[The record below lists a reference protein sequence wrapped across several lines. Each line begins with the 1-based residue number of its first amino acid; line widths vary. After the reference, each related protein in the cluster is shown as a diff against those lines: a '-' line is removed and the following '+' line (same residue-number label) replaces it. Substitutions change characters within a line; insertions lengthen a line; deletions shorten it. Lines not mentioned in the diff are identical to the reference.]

1 MLKKLLK
8 YDLKYMIK
16 NMLPFYLLAIFFSLT
31 TRIFLSV
38 EETVIIKILYQISLG
53 CFIAMLF
60 NIIINTMI
68 RSWIRFQDSIY
79 KDEGY
84 LTNTLPVTKKEIY
97 YSKFLQTLI
106 FFVIGFLIIIGT
118 LFLAFYTKN
127 RWIELKNIIN
137 NITTGLEFPTTLFV
151 ISFLSVIFL
160 EILNAIQCGFFG
172 IILGNKRNNGKTLFS
187 VLFGFIF
194 YLISQSMV
202 LGLVF
207 LVGLFNKSIMNLFT
221 TKLLLDTSSLKLLI
235 LLSVIFYILIITLMS
250 ILGVKQLEKGINIE

>member
-1 MLKKLLK
+1 MLIKLLK

-31 TRIFLSV
+31 TRIFLSI
-38 EETVIIKILYQISLG
+38 EETVIIKILYQISMG
-53 CFIAMLF
+53 CLIAMLF

-97 YSKFLQTLI
+97 YSKFLQTII
-106 FFVIGFLIIIGT
+106 FYVIGFAIIIGS

-127 RWIELKNIIN
+127 RWIELTNIIN
-137 NITTGLEFPTTLFV
+137 NITTGLKFPAVLFV

-172 IILGNKRNNGKTLFS
+172 IILGNKRNNGKIAFS
-187 VLFGFIF
+187 VLFGFIS
-194 YLISQSMV
+194 YLISQSIV
-202 LGLVF
+202 LGLVYII
-207 LVGLFNKSIMNLFT
+207 GLFNQSIMNLFT
-221 TKLLLDTSSLKLLI
+221 TKLLLDTSALKLLI
-235 LLSVIFYILIITLMS
+235 LLSIIIYIILIAIMS
-250 ILGVKQLEKGINIE
+250 ILGVKQLEKGINLE

>member
-1 MLKKLLK
+1 MFIHIKK
-8 YDLKYMIK
+8 
-16 NMLPFYLLAIFFSLT
+16 
-31 TRIFLSV
+31 
-38 EETVIIKILYQISLG
+38 
-53 CFIAMLF
+53 
-60 NIIINTMI
+60 
-68 RSWIRFQDSIY
+68 
-79 KDEGY
+79 
-84 LTNTLPVTKKEIY
+84 
-97 YSKFLQTLI
+97 
-106 FFVIGFLIIIGT
+106 IIGT

-127 RWIELKNIIN
+127 RWIELKNMIN